1 MENRL
6 FASTAY
12 YSPSRKKLTSHDG
25 GMENRLLS
33 TFPKFILPWG
43 ELLSLLF
50 HWSYQGDKNK
60 IFFTVKCMLCICS
73 GQSKNQD
80 GNLGLPFDIKKSE
93 PRVFLANEKWHFE
106 NQTSQKHVKMPQILQ
121 NTNRY
126 SNESSRLKELI
137 CLKDFSGKWKI
148 GIFKT
153 NFAAVKRSLIKRK
166 KIAVVKRSL
175 RDKYVSFSLEIRSYS
190 VEYLCNFFK
199 LRTICSI
206 VNYAVLT

>member
-1 MENRL
+1 MKNDILRIKQVKNMSKCLKFCKMQIGTQTKALDERNW
-6 FASTAY
+6 FAS
-12 YSPSRKKLTSHDG
+12 
-25 GMENRLLS
+25 
-33 TFPKFILPWG
+33 
-43 ELLSLLF
+43 
-50 HWSYQGDKNK
+50 
-60 IFFTVKCMLCICS
+60 
-73 GQSKNQD
+73 
-80 GNLGLPFDIKKSE
+80 
-93 PRVFLANEKWHFE
+93 RVFLANEKWHFD
-106 NQTSQKHVKMPQILQ
+106 NQISQKHVKMPQILQ

-126 SNESSRLKELI
+126 SNESSRQKELI
-137 CLKDFSGKWKI
+137 CLKGFSGKWKI

-153 NFAAVKRSLIKRK
+153 NFAVVKRSLIKPK